1 MLKILYTLIYLYIYV
16 FIWPKEIWLSIK
28 TKKKKFKNKNRSGKY
43 FNFLYENKIH
53 RQMTARKNHFTIYDW
68 E

>member
-1 MLKILYTLIYLYIYV
+1 MAKHKN
-16 FIWPKEIWLSIK
+16 KE
-28 TKKKKFKNKNRSGKY
+28 KKFKDKNRSGKY

-53 RQMTARKNHFTIYDW
+53 RQMTARKNHFTVYDW